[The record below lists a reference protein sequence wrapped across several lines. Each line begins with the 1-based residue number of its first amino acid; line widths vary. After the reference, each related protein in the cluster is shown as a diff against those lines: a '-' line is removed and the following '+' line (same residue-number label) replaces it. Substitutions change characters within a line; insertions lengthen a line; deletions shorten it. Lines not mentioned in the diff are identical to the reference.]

1 VKQRKD
7 EEGLTVVDHYVPTSV
22 GDLSHPNATL
32 GIAIAGDAPRY
43 RVEEESFFT
52 TTETNPFRLK
62 VGENKEILRLKEAG
76 EIISIEIIADNP
88 FLQVHLELDDYRV
101 DEKGIT
107 AAELL
112 GTGRTT
118 YADMEFAAKKLPSGD
133 YSLIYAPRTNTV
145 YTDSLKLKIANRL
158 TDPKEQGL
166 GSFKLRSEP
175 QLRGGLPKLSKRS
188 YLGGTYVD
196 IPQIAPVPQFEA
208 DGIDMHTI
216 IRSALT
222 RGLDWDLYDNQYNNE
237 PGTTGVTAERADY
250 GHHRFNI
257 EARGQTQTTLTSLNP
272 YTGNVG
278 NFYPLDG
285 MPLPE
290 SFARIV
296 FFPKGV
302 AASTTTD
309 APGADVNFQQIAIY
323 AASSLTVSAESESD
337 AVDILD
343 SQIIESAIYIRDK
356 GRIYFPGSVINLAQY
371 KSSTGTFVYDQSGD
385 GCWIIAVEGG
395 LDFVP
400 EKVGLGGPSISGP
413 PSLAG
418 FGTIQMQGLLSDHPS
433 NGMIVRKIIVKRKR
447 KKSLV

>member
-1 VKQRKD
+1 MKRRKD

-88 FLQVHLELDDYRV
+88 FLQVHLELDDYRA

-133 YSLIYAPRTNTV
+133 YSLVYAPRKNTT
-145 YTDSLKLKIANRL
+145 YTDSLTLKIANRL
-158 TDPKEQGL
+158 YDPKGQGL
-166 GSFKLRSEP
+166 GSLFIRSEL

-188 YLGGTYVD
+188 YLGGSYVD
-196 IPQIAPVPQFEA
+196 IPQIASVPQYGAF
-208 DGIDMHTI
+208 GHVNTI
-216 IRSALT
+216 IRAALS
-222 RGLDWDLYDNQYNNE
+222 RGLDWTLYDNQYNNE
-237 PGTTGVTAERADY
+237 APIVDASSPGSA
-250 GHHRFNI
+250 HHRFNI
-257 EARGQTQTTLTSLNP
+257 EARGQTQTTLTSINP
-272 YTGNVG
+272 YTGNTGGFHFVDATS
-278 NFYPLDG
+278 FPT
-285 MPLPE
+285 

-296 FFPKGV
+296 FFPKGQ
-302 AASTTTD
+302 AASTTTNAPPAD
-309 APGADVNFQQIAIY
+309 ANFQQIAIY
-323 AASSLTVSAESESD
+323 AATSLTVSAESESA
-337 AVDILD
+337 AVTIMNA
-343 SQIIESAIYIRDK
+343 QINEEAIYIRDK
-356 GRIYFPGSVINLAQY
+356 GRVYFPGSVVTIHQH
-371 KSSTGTFVYDQSGD
+371 KSSTGAFVTDESGD
-385 GCWIIAVEGG
+385 GCWILQVNSG

-400 EKVGLGGPSISGP
+400 EKVGLGGPSISGS

-418 FGTIQMQGLLSDHPS
+418 FGVIRLEGLNPEISD